1 MGWTAFAGIMMIMM
15 GTFHAMAGFV
25 AILENELLVTTP
37 NYIFQLDV
45 TTWGWVHLV
54 LGALVLIA
62 GLALFT
68 GAVWARTIGVI
79 LAVVSAVANFA
90 WIPYY
95 PVWSLVMITVSVF
108 VIWALTVRGTDIVER

>member
-79 LAVVSAVANFA
+79 LAVLSAVANFA

>member
-25 AILENELLVTTP
+25 AILENELYVTTP
-37 NYIFQLDV
+37 NYLFQLDV

-54 LGALVLIA
+54 FGALVLIA
-62 GLALFT
+62 GFGLFT

-79 LAVVSAVANFA
+79 LAVLSAIANFA

-95 PVWSLVMITVSVF
+95 PVWSIVMIGVAVF
-108 VIWALTVRGTDIVER
+108 VIWALTAHGRDIVER

>member
-25 AILENELLVTTP
+25 AILENELYVTTP
-37 NYIFQLDV
+37 NYLFQLDV

-54 LGALVLIA
+54 FGALVLIA
-62 GLALFT
+62 GFGLFT

-79 LAVVSAVANFA
+79 LAVLSAIANFA

-95 PVWSLVMITVSVF
+95 PVWSIVMIGVAVF
-108 VIWALTVRGTDIVER
+108 VIWARTAHGRDIVER